1 MIGDAAMAGGNIV
14 MREAALIYATEM
26 GLNVQKTSGL
36 I

>member
-14 MREAALIYATEM
+14 MFEAALIYASEI